1 MRLKHKIKKICT
13 LGLSILT
20 IASVIIQPV
29 FAAGS
34 SYYRR
39 SLGTNLALGSPLS
52 NPDFSSEDWDKWE
65 ILVFGMF
72 MGNYCKIGVD
82 DYSSAFASGSKGLAA
97 MQFAAGG
104 DVNSNGIL
112 RKMINVATTAQ
123 QTNLS
128 QIQVRYN
135 YWCAGEETPLDLGMR
150 SARLK
155 DLVPTVDRGSLWG
168 SNGTFEVK
176 SSSEIDRPIIT
187 GSIMHPCDTRI
198 NGYSAD
204 SGLALEIQGDG
215 YWNGKKSSNIN
226 TMGHVAY
233 FTIGYNGLMT
243 AIPANALLPTF
254 TISTNG
260 QLKEIFDLTNGFD
273 TQLMSTVIAKMS
285 QNMSDNKFKEMM
297 EANPE
302 LKFDAFGNICAMYNG
317 KPVVIIPA
325 ASNRNIQKNKEV
337 NILNSLIVNGMLVGN
352 SDSLMKAKA
361 SESYPEDAKAIL
373 NDKVH
378 SMNGLPAVSDAGGI
392 KSGKVIMY
400 SDTDPL
406 FFEDL
411 YKYIRNNN
419 PSIKESTDTFV
430 ANSSFGKI
438 GQESSNTDGSDESL
452 DINTNLDENSVE
464 VRTDMGDYTKANV
477 PKFSDLNLGNYINK
491 VIDGNALYTAPFKL
505 EMVGVDHSALD
516 FSTFKASVEEVDVMS
531 ASQMALSLISN
542 MIPYYLPEE
551 SLTNMLLVNG
561 GKSTKEVE
569 LIDSSYF
576 ITPALS
582 VHMNN
587 EKFIGEDYLA
597 AVTKDFASYALT
609 NFTGRNINI
618 DSASLRSTLKTLKEP
633 RDIFKLFMS
642 QSTDEYAQIGN
653 KIGISYKTFIQSRYN
668 LDTKKNFTSD
678 NIDFGDT
685 DKYITGVKSSAKT
698 LYNGYPLEDNLAYL
712 TACRVCRVYK
722 PSAAF
727 EVVSNIFDLNNSA
740 LFSEYTT
747 GMYISY
753 LDWYG
758 ILNHR
763 TDEDLRFDT
772 TLFEGKDYLNI
783 DPDDLID
790 AMSDEEKE
798 KVLRDNTLKLTDLGE
813 SGRSF
818 RQQLFND
825 LISDS
830 FDSAYQSSASGD
842 GLGFLNVNG
851 YKDNMLTAYLLENY
865 ERFADVFVGL
875 LIILVFGKGIFNK
888 RGLSW
893 TVFGILAVI
902 FSVGTAPAW
911 VDIAPYLCNSAI
923 QEAFQENALYW
934 LASEEISNTAQAK
947 DMQNDAND
955 MAGLTN
961 EEERKAVVMMN
972 SMRVQQSD
980 SSLLV
985 KLDTSK
991 KVIEQINIGWE
1002 ELQKKAS
1009 TRWLVPNLIQ
1019 QISGDN
1025 GTYDY
1030 VYISTYDWLNNMTR
1044 GYLASLTSK
1053 DAADTSG
1060 VPKTS
1065 EDFQLAEQILAGRFY
1080 TGEYN
1085 SPTKHL
1091 DLKTLDSKK
1100 NHFKMYKDTSSNVG
1114 DASESYKSITR
1125 LNGEDSNYTMAHT
1138 FIYMMDTS
1146 SPIKC
1151 ISESSDSTITTEH
1164 WDKLAESPASY
1175 VSPSD
1180 YTDYNSNKVL
1190 NALNNYNRYD
1200 IGIHSSFTNL
1210 WCTENIGLYFYTLV
1224 KDTLPISKSNTEY
1237 IAHQLAGSVA
1247 NVVDENGEDTEDK
1260 VRTSFMHQGTTG
1272 YVRDFLDLEEVFTN
1286 MIPYLYAEQIIM
1298 GGTDGK
1304 SGVLGD
1310 SLMGNEY
1317 EVYKDSL
1324 QSWLYRSNWVTKII
1338 SDARYSKEAE
1348 VSYYSGNE
1356 RQTVTIANMV
1366 DPRSYPIERPMVFSE
1381 AQQKAQGLSNK
1392 DLNLL
1397 ELKLVR
1403 INNEVCDEWTMLV
1416 NYANL
1421 EGMTA
1426 ETMERLMAVV
1436 ATLKF
1441 NEIVTRTS
1449 ISDITM
1455 SQYPKHLDMRNITW
1469 DAIMRHIVVSS
1480 SRNSTY
1486 ITSSHLMSAIID
1498 TCGIFIGFIALVVT
1512 WLSASVLPAG
1522 RDILLSLML
1531 LLTLL
1536 SVVFNLYEEAK
1547 VHIRSTAGWAG
1558 TYTLFGA
1565 YTAFFYYLIAKMTG
1579 NGNTDAILIG
1589 NMMSISTSSL
1599 TFKMLLMLL
1608 LDCIYIFGLV
1618 HFMKNIVFKGGLNGL
1633 KAYIKDGG
1641 FSFFYNVASNMTR
1654 GINRG
1659 LHGVSKSV
1667 RNSVGGLDIFSRN
1680 KQEVVP
1686 KNDKDGKPLQ
1696 VTITGGK
1703 VGTYPVNTKNSDIV
1717 SNSPDDISYTMED
1730 IVRTSKTDVEYRKSR
1745 INAEIAK
1752 GKQSKTD
1759 TDSSN

>member
-1 MRLKHKIKKICT
+1 MVMSKLKKVLA

-20 IASVIIQPV
+20 VASVIVQPV

-34 SYYRR
+34 SYYRT

-72 MGNYCKIGVD
+72 MSNYCQIGVD

-135 YWCAGEETPLDLGMR
+135 YWEVGEKTQLDLGMR
-150 SARLK
+150 SARFM
-155 DLVPTVDRGSLWG
+155 DLVPT
-168 SNGTFEVK
+168 
-176 SSSEIDRPIIT
+176 IT
-187 GSIMHPCDTRI
+187 GSRI
-198 NGYSAD
+198 GGKSTFGIDMSANIEQPVVATTVNKELETNAMLIVDASTYSSEYEDA
-204 SGLALEIQGDG
+204 SYTNSTLVALP
-215 YWNGKKSSNIN
+215 S
-226 TMGHVAY
+226 
-233 FTIGYNGLMT
+233 
-243 AIPANALLPTF
+243 NALIPTF
-254 TISTNG
+254 TVSVNG
-260 QLKEIFDLTNGFD
+260 ELKTVFDFMDGYD
-273 TQLMSTVIAKMS
+273 SQLMSSVIGKMTERIFEDLCES
-285 QNMSDNKFKEMM
+285 
-297 EANPE
+297 NPE
-302 LKFDAFGNICAMYNG
+302 LKFDAFGNICAMHGG

-325 ASNRNIQKNKEV
+325 AANKNIQKNKEV
-337 NILNSLIVNGMLVGN
+337 NLLNSLIVNSLMLGN
-352 SDSLMKAKA
+352 SEAALKVLA
-361 SESYPEDAKAIL
+361 SESYMEDSNALFAEGKL
-373 NDKVH
+373 N
-378 SMNGLPAVSDAGGI
+378 MNGLPAVANTEKI
-392 KSGKVIMY
+392 KSDKLIMY

-406 FFEDL
+406 LINDL
-411 YKYIRNNN
+411 YKVIRSKNS
-419 PSIKESTDTFV
+419 SIAESTIDFV
-430 ANSSFGKI
+430 NAQADRFGII
-438 GQESSNTDGSDESL
+438 GQSNTSEVELKPDETTAVERGTMGGAPKKISYEDLSLGS
-452 DINTNLDENSVE
+452 
-464 VRTDMGDYTKANV
+464 
-477 PKFSDLNLGNYINK
+477 YINK
-491 VIDGNALYTAPFKL
+491 VVDKNSLYGAPFKI
-505 EMVGVDHSALD
+505 EVTGYNNAFID
-516 FSTFKASVEEVDVMS
+516 FGTINHKKATITDDKAAAQV
-531 ASQMALSLISN
+531 SLTQLGNIS
-542 MIPYYLPEE
+542 PYYLPEN
-551 SLTNMLLVNG
+551 SLSEMLLVTG
-561 GKSTKEVE
+561 GTSTRSVE
-569 LIDSSYF
+569 LLSGSYF
-576 ITPALS
+576 ITPGANANAES
-582 VHMNN
+582 VRP
-587 EKFIGEDYLA
+587 Y
-597 AVTKDFASYALT
+597 KDFAAYALK
-609 NFTGRNINI
+609 NFSGQNSEA
-618 DSASLRSTLKTLKEP
+618 DSAGLRSVLKTLKQP
-633 RDIFKLFMS
+633 REILRLMTFTTSPAYNATEDTGGYDFIIGEAYKNFL
-642 QSTDEYAQIGN
+642 QS
-653 KIGISYKTFIQSRYN
+653 KYN
-668 LDTKKNFTSD
+668 LKSTKFASD
-678 NIDFGDT
+678 NIKFNKVNDYLG
-685 DKYITGVKSSAKT
+685 KVKSSISPLYDVHPEIKDITRAKQV
-698 LYNGYPLEDNLAYL
+698 AY
-712 TACRVCRVYK
+712 RVCRVYK

-875 LIILVFGKGIFNK
+875 LIIIVAIKGRVGKK
-888 RGLSW
+888 GLSW
-893 TVFGILAVI
+893 TVFGILAVM

-911 VDIAPYLCNSAI
+911 VDIAPYICNSAI

-991 KVIEQINIGWE
+991 KVIEQISIGWE
-1002 ELQKKAS
+1002 ELQKSAS

-1053 DAADTSG
+1053 DAADASG

-1146 SPIKC
+1146 SPIKY

-1247 NVVDENGEDTEDK
+1247 NVADENGEDTEDK

-1272 YVRDFLDLEEVFTN
+1272 YVRDFLDLEEIFTN
-1286 MIPYLYAEQIIM
+1286 MLPYLYAEQIIM

-1310 SLMGNEY
+1310 SLMENEY

-1426 ETMERLMAVV
+1426 ETMERLMAVI

-1486 ITSSHLMSAIID
+1486 ITSPHLMSAIID

-1536 SVVFNLYEEAK
+1536 SIVFNLYEEAK

-1558 TYTLFGA
+1558 TYALFGA

-1608 LDCIYIFGLV
+1608 LDCLYIFGLV
-1618 HFMKNIVFKGGLNGL
+1618 YFMKNIVFKGGLNGL

-1717 SNSPDDISYTMED
+1717 SNSPDDMSYTIED

-1752 GKQSKTD
+1752 GKQSKID